1 MSSQVTIS
9 GTADTSGSRHLLR
22 RWRRDDRGVTA
33 LEFGMVAAP
42 FFMMLFGIIGV
53 GLYFFTTFT
62 LENAVEQA
70 SRLLRTGQA
79 QQANM
84 TAAQF
89 KTKVCELVPGH
100 IDCVGKLKVNV
111 KSFDDS
117 DDITPASLPRCLD
130 GSGNLSATNEFTP
143 GGASKVV
150 LVWVCYE
157 WEFAKSIPFLNFS
170 DMNSGSRLIQA
181 TTTFRTE
188 PYN

>member
-1 MSSQVTIS
+1 M
-9 GTADTSGSRHLLR
+9 GCEGNRPTAVGRRAAGPVLR
-22 RWRRDDRGVTA
+22 RWRSDDQGVTA

-42 FFMMLFGIIGV
+42 FFMLLFGIIGI

-70 SRLLRTGQA
+70 SRILRTGQA

-84 TAAQF
+84 TAEQF
-89 KTKVCELVPGH
+89 KTKICELVPGFV
-100 IDCVGKLKVNV
+100 DCAGKLKVNV
-111 KSFDDS
+111 KSFEDS
-117 DDITPASLPRCLD
+117 EDITPASLPRCLD
-130 GSGNLSATNEFTP
+130 GGGNLSSATEYDP

-150 LVWVCYE
+150 LVWVCFE

-170 DMNSGSRLIQA
+170 DMSSGGRLIQA
-181 TTTFRTE
+181 TTTFRSE